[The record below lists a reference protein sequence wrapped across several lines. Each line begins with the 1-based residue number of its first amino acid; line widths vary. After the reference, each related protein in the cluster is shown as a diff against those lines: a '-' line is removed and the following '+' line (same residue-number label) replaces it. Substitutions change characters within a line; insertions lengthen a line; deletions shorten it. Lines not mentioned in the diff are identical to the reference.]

1 MAEQNAFLDKAK
13 EIARDFV
20 WDFYQ
25 KRKSIWKIMEQMDEK
40 NFSWIGAGPEEY
52 LRSYDEALHYF
63 AEQRQSGAVPL
74 IAISEERYDAQPIG
88 SRACVVLCEY
98 LLTVQLEEKK
108 NVMQERQRSTVTIR
122 WERGK
127 FKICQVHTSNPWHA
141 MKGDERWPEEFVRQT
156 YTYFLDLLSE
166 LELKEIPHLSS
177 QQRKV
182 LVLMMHGRRSPP
194 QSASPTAPC
203 STTCA

>member
-40 NFSWIGAGPEEY
+40 NFSWIGAAPKEY

-88 SRACVVLCEY
+88 SCACVVLCEY
-98 LLTVQLEEKK
+98 LL
-108 NVMQERQRSTVTIR
+108 
-122 WERGK
+122 
-127 FKICQVHTSNPWHA
+127 
-141 MKGDERWPEEFVRQT
+141 
-156 YTYFLDLLSE
+156 
-166 LELKEIPHLSS
+166 
-177 QQRKV
+177 
-182 LVLMMHGRRSPP
+182 
-194 QSASPTAPC
+194 

>member
-74 IAISEERYDAQPIG
+74 IAISEERYEDWVGRQGKNRSGGRPIPTSSICSPSSS
-88 SRACVVLCEY
+88 SRKSR
-98 LLTVQLEEKK
+98 T
-108 NVMQERQRSTVTIR
+108 
-122 WERGK
+122 
-127 FKICQVHTSNPWHA
+127 
-141 MKGDERWPEEFVRQT
+141 
-156 YTYFLDLLSE
+156 
-166 LELKEIPHLSS
+166 
-177 QQRKV
+177 
-182 LVLMMHGRRSPP
+182 
-194 QSASPTAPC
+194 
-203 STTCA
+203 